1 MASTPAEPAR
11 GREAVEAALI
21 DATCDLLAEF
31 GPRATSVRDIAKRA
45 GVNHAQVHHY
55 FGGKRGLL
63 MAAMRTLASDHH
75 DAVVALTDGSLPPP
89 MAAPGDQ
96 RYWIAVVRATI
107 EGDLELAGLEVADGV
122 SVARGALEHLTSK
135 AGLEEPSVELK
146 GELAYGIA
154 LQLGWL
160 AFEKL
165 AYIQAAVSEDEQDA
179 VRDIVIERARRGYAN
194 PSS

>member
-63 MAAMRTLASDHH
+63 MAAMRTLARDHH
-75 DAVVALTDGSLPPP
+75 DGRGALQPTDPLPPP

-122 SVARGALEHLTSK
+122 SVARGALEHLT
-135 AGLEEPSVELK
+135 
-146 GELAYGIA
+146 
-154 LQLGWL
+154 
-160 AFEKL
+160 
-165 AYIQAAVSEDEQDA
+165 EQGRPRRTKCR
-179 VRDIVIERARRGYAN
+179 VERANWHTGSPCSSVGS
-194 PSS
+194 PSKSLPTFRPR